1 MNIISKEKKEIRW
14 LGLPTNSIQE
24 ANGLELD
31 KAKRIDRIKAK
42 TQQLQDLILQVN
54 YITITYLCICLLN
67 ENLCLQNVLARQSL
81 FYLVWECNF
90 EILPILI
97 YSQIQAVSLGIFNG
111 FTIYYSRIGVAHWL
125 PKYNVLGFQKKEFFS

>member
-1 MNIISKEKKEIRW
+1 MAMNIISKEKKEIRW

-54 YITITYLCICLLN
+54 YIPTTYLCICLLN
-67 ENLCLQNVLARQSL
+67 ENLCIQNVLARQSL

-97 YSQIQAVSLGIFNG
+97 YSQIQAVSLGIFDG
-111 FTIYYSRIGVAHWL
+111 FTIH
-125 PKYNVLGFQKKEFFS
+125 